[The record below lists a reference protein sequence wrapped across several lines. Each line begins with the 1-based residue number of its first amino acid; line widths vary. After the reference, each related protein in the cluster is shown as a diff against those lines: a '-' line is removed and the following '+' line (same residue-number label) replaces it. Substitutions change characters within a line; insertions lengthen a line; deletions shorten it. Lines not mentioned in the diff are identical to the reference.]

1 MEVGQ
6 SYKTLRILGLCEM
19 LFASRGEVVSL
30 VVLTNKFLFFIFLIG
45 FFSFFTFIVHIIA
58 VQIFI

>member
-1 MEVGQ
+1 M
-6 SYKTLRILGLCEM
+6 TI
-19 LFASRGEVVSL
+19 F
-30 VVLTNKFLFFIFLIG
+30 TFLMFCIC

>member
-1 MEVGQ
+1 
-6 SYKTLRILGLCEM
+6 M
-19 LFASRGEVVSL
+19 LFASRDEVVSL

>member
-1 MEVGQ
+1 
-6 SYKTLRILGLCEM
+6 M
-19 LFASRGEVVSL
+19 LFASRDEVVSL

-45 FFSFFTFIVHIIA
+45 FFSLFTFIVHIIA